1 MNFLILSTK
10 LIKLKI
16 TLHLPCFLTIIF
28 CLVGLSTTSK
38 IQAQNFENRHR
49 WIAESTKL
57 DATAYFTN
65 LQNKDRVKSP
75 FIVKFGMSF
84 WGIAPAG
91 QDGHLTGHHHL
102 LIDTALPMLHMA
114 PLPFTEKYMHF
125 GKGQMQGLV
134 SLPPGKHTLRLL
146 LANHKH
152 VPHFVFSNEIEI
164 TVLDEKA
171 DQTSQLLNSTS
182 PELSIL
188 NLKDGGIVSPY
199 FKVQFHAAG
208 LNISNKS
215 SRLQNTGYFQLRIK
229 QSSGKVERLAFP
241 SGQTETWLRL
251 PVGTFKMRLE
261 FVKNPTEELHKVKSK
276 EITIAVSE
284 TEIRKQSQ

>member
-1 MNFLILSTK
+1 MKLLAYFIK

-16 TLHLPCFLTIIF
+16 IVLQPYLLTIIL
-28 CLVGLSTTSK
+28 CLVGLSAASK

-84 WGIAPAG
+84 WGITPAG

-102 LIDTALPMLHMA
+102 LIDTPLPMLHMA

-171 DQTSQLLNSTS
+171 DQTAQLLKSTQ
-182 PELSIL
+182 PELSFV

-208 LNISNKS
+208 LNISNKL
-215 SRLQNTGYFQLRIK
+215 SRLQNTGYFQIRIK

-251 PVGTFKMRLE
+251 PVGKFKMRLE
-261 FVKNPTEELHKVKSK
+261 FVNNPSGELHKVKSK
-276 EITIAVSE
+276 EITITVSE
-284 TEIRKQSQ
+284 T